1 MTAFR
6 AVWTIGLMSGTSCD
20 GIDAALLKTDGE
32 TVSEFGPTLGVPYDE
47 GFRARLRS
55 CLGGQG
61 PIAEVER
68 ELTERHGAAVKQLL
82 GKAGMAARDVAYL
95 GFHGQT
101 VLHAPIERRT
111 WQIGEGSLLARI
123 TGIPVVNEFRTA
135 DVAAGGQGAP
145 FVPAFHRALAIGLE
159 KPLAV
164 LNIGGVANV
173 TWIGAHGIGVGGEM
187 LAFDTGPGNAM
198 IDDWALK
205 HVGKPVDLHG
215 ALAQAGRVDEAAVA
229 RFLAHRFFGLPAPKS
244 LDRDDFRAFVLT
256 SVLGGLNAADG
267 AATLTA
273 ITAAAVAAARAH
285 FPQPAVRWLVTGG
298 GRLNPTLMAELGRRL
313 NAPVDPVEAV
323 GWNGD
328 ALEAQAFAYLAVR
341 SVRGLPLSFPTTTG
355 VPRPMTGGKLHR
367 PAA

>member
-1 MTAFR
+1 MADFK

-32 TVSEFGPTLGVPYDE
+32 TVSDFGPTLEDPYDAS
-47 GFRARLRS
+47 FRARLKS

-68 ELTERHGAAVKQLL
+68 ELTERHAAAVNRLL
-82 GKAGMAARDVAYL
+82 GEAGMTAGDVGYL

-101 VLHAPIERRT
+101 VLHAPRERRT
-111 WQIGEGSLLARI
+111 WQIGEGALLATL
-123 TGIPVVNEFRTA
+123 TGIAVVNDFRKA

-173 TWIGAHGIGVGGEM
+173 TWIGGGDQI

-198 IDDWALK
+198 IDDWMLK
-205 HVGKPVDLHG
+205 HIGTPVDLDG
-215 ALAQAGRVDEAAVA
+215 ALARAGRVDEAAVA
-229 RFLAHRFFGLPAPKS
+229 RFLAHRFFALPAPKS
-244 LDRDDFRAFVLT
+244 LDRDDFRQFVL
-256 SVLGGLNAADG
+256 SNVLGGLNAADG

-273 ITAAAVAAARAH
+273 ITAAAIAAARAH
-285 FPQPAVRWLVTGG
+285 FPKPALRWLITGG
-298 GRLNPTLMAELGRRL
+298 GRLNPTLMAELRRRL
-313 NAPVDPVEAV
+313 QAPVDPVEAV

-355 VPRPMTGGKLHR
+355 VPQPMTGGKLHR